1 MKTTAFQLRVA
12 TGVGTVAAV
21 TAISTALAPVAAANP
36 DEWGAIAISD
46 SAKVA
51 GKTWDAP
58 TQAAAD
64 SAAMSY
70 CGHSDCKL
78 MVDFKSPT
86 HNCGAVAM
94 GATKYQGGYGATLA
108 AAEQDAL
115 SSLGESGTII
125 SWACND

>member
-12 TGVGTVAAV
+12 TGVGAVAAV
-21 TAISTALAPVAAANP
+21 TAISTALAPAAAANP

-51 GKTWDAP
+51 GKTWNAP
-58 TQAAAD
+58 TKAAAD
-64 SAAMSY
+64 SGAMSY

-78 MVDFKSPT
+78 MVDFRSPD

-94 GATKYQGGYGATLA
+94 SASGYQGGYGATLA
-108 AAEQDAL
+108 EAEKDAL
-115 SSLGESGTII
+115 TTLGGGSII